1 MLYILISEGL
11 KAPGY
16 PNSAPHG
23 AVPLV
28 LIRLCGRNV
37 LRPYEGCKIQNSS
50 SQVCI
55 IALLGVGWGINFA
68 MNFKINTQYTQ
79 LTPITHMKNQVK
91 EFREPRIRV
100 SRKVYIAVMEE
111 ALDEAVFLDHEEGML
126 LMCAVRAYLC
136 SARNAPTSGDRIY
149 KLFRRYRDIIDRA
162 AERSARARAAAQR
175 RREAREAAAADTT
188 AMSQRVGEA
197 VIRPSVPTQR
207 PDISPRSLEIGNLV
221 RMECDGA
228 RHG

>member
-1 MLYILISEGL
+1 
-11 KAPGY
+11 
-16 PNSAPHG
+16 
-23 AVPLV
+23 
-28 LIRLCGRNV
+28 
-37 LRPYEGCKIQNSS
+37 
-50 SQVCI
+50 
-55 IALLGVGWGINFA
+55 
-68 MNFKINTQYTQ
+68 
-79 LTPITHMKNQVK
+79 MKNQVK
-91 EFREPRIRV
+91 EFRETRIRV

-175 RREAREAAAADTT
+175 RREAREAASANAEVTP
-188 AMSQRVGEA
+188 QRVGEA
-197 VIRPSVPTQR
+197 VMQPCGPSLC

-221 RMECDGA
+221 RVECDGA